1 MPTFLVVNLCIVLVL
16 SAFMSYITKNGEK
29 KDKGFVLSYY
39 QLSHRRKV
47 IRSLW
52 ELPFLILFLIL
63 MFYLTELETIYKLSL
78 SALLFFV
85 FIGHFC
91 YNYYKWKQQEKT

>member
-1 MPTFLVVNLCIVLVL
+1 M
-16 SAFMSYITKNGEK
+16 
-29 KDKGFVLSYY
+29 
-39 QLSHRRKV
+39 